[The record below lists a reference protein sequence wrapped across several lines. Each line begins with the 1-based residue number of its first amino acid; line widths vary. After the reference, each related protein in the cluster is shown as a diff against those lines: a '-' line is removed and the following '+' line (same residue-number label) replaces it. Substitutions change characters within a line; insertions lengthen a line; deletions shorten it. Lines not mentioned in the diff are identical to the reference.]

1 MKLKHLALAALAAA
15 VTLPAA
21 AQFRKPQDAVEYR
34 MSVMVVMAHSF
45 GHLGAMANGKAPF
58 DAAQAA
64 RDADVVAMMSKLP
77 WSAFVAGSGDV
88 ADTQA
93 KPEVWSQADKF
104 KADGRQ
110 LEDNAAKLQAAAH
123 GGNLDQIK
131 AQFGATAKSCKAC
144 HDTFKKKD

>member
-1 MKLKHLALAALAAA
+1 MKHLVLAALAAA

-34 MSVMVVMAHSF
+34 QSVMVVMAHSF

-64 RDADVVAMMSKLP
+64 RDADVVAMMAKLP
-77 WSAFVAGSGDV
+77 WSAFVPGS
-88 ADTQA
+88 ADIADSHA

-104 KADGRQ
+104 KADGQQ
-110 LEDNAAKLQAAAH
+110 LDEQAAKLQAAARS
-123 GGNLDQIK
+123 GNLDQLK
-131 AQFGATAKSCKAC
+131 AQFGETAKSCKSC